1 MKKSLLKLGL
11 LTLMGF
17 TVACGGNSSST
28 PTSSSSAGATTTS
41 QSTGSSASSG
51 ASSSFNESIKTP
63 VPVTEITLDETSKT
77 LAVGESFTLTATVAP
92 DDADDATV
100 TWESS
105 DTEVATVT
113 DGVVKATNLKA
124 GTATI
129 TAKAGECT
137 ATCAITVEDTARA
150 RHAIY
155 LQSTQDAS
163 QMHVRG
169 KLMGYEKYAN
179 SATANV
185 YLQDG
190 VYGYWL
196 NNFPFAEDMV
206 GKSYDIV
213 AVGAKKAYLALNA
226 KGATISELNE
236 EIEATPLTL
245 GETEN
250 SFEDSC
256 GAAVTCENVTVK
268 TLDADKATFTFE
280 LNGEEYTAA
289 CNTATETGAS
299 VKEKIATMA
308 VGQKVTSILGRWGG
322 GSTGYGEKHIVIS
335 DAASLVYEF
344 SPATSVAVSS
354 EDDITSI
361 AKGQTLQLSA
371 VVSPV
376 SADSRVTWASSETA
390 VATVDE
396 TGLVTAVGA
405 GTTVI
410 TASSATEG
418 VNGTFTLN
426 VTEEA
431 VAPESISLRSEKDT
445 VYIGKTLE
453 ISVEL
458 NPVTADPGL
467 TWTSSDETKATVVDG
482 VVTGVAEGT
491 VTITATSLKNPEISG
506 TIALTVAE
514 APVIESVSYDFTS
527 IPSGNNELKAADLKQ
542 YFDTT
547 VQNGESIV
555 TEVTAISKMYP
566 ANNTQGPKL
575 TGLKSG
581 TGSAVGSFTVTTS
594 VAVKS
599 IVINCSA
606 WGASTKDTV
615 SVNDSDPVVAGPA
628 EYQELTFDLGEGA
641 STIKF
646 DFNKRVIIGNITF
659 NV

>member
-137 ATCAITVEDTARA
+137 ATCAVTVEDTARA

-280 LNGEEYTAA
+280 LKGEEYTAA

-376 SADSRVTWASSETA
+376 NADSRVTWASSETA

>member
-491 VTITATSLKNPEISG
+491 VTITAASLKNPEISG
-506 TIALTVAE
+506 TITLTVAE

-527 IPSGNNELKAADLKQ
+527 IPSGSNELTADGLKQ
-542 YFDTT
+542 YFDDK

-581 TGSAVGSFTVTTS
+581 TKNVAGSFTVTTS

-599 IVINCSA
+599 IVINCST
-606 WGASTKDTV
+606 WGASDKDTV
-615 SVNDSDPVVAGPA
+615 SVNDSDPVIAGLGV
-628 EYQELTFDLGEGA
+628 YQELTFDLGEGVN
-641 STIKF
+641 TIKF
-646 DFNKRVIIGNITF
+646 DFNNRVVIGNITF